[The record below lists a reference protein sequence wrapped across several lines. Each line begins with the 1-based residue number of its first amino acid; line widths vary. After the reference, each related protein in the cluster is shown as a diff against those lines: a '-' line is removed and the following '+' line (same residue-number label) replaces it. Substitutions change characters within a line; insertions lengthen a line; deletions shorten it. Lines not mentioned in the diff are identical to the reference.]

1 MAGVDIGL
9 KFPEVKA
16 EATEAMVA
24 MKALIDEIVKGGR
37 VRVVAHAAKR
47 AHEKLSSM
55 MKKAH
60 KKECSGM
67 TMKLL
72 WDIAKTLYRSP
83 AMKEA
88 IEKIL
93 DYVHQARKRL
103 PATQGI
109 TELFDDGSH
118 SPHTSYFSL
127 LNAFKRINF
136 RSHSQAVF
144 L

>member
-1 MAGVDIGL
+1 VAGVVIGL

-24 MKALIDEIVKGGR
+24 MKALVDEIVKGGR
-37 VRVVAHAAKR
+37 VRSVSHAAKR

-72 WDIAKTLYRSP
+72 GDIAKTLCESP

-88 IEKIL
+88 IEKIP
-93 DYVHQARKRL
+93 DYVQKHFIKLANVYPQHKESINHL
-103 PATQGI
+103 YGTIQQ
-109 TELFDDGSH
+109 
-118 SPHTSYFSL
+118 TSLTPY
-127 LNAFKRINF
+127 
-136 RSHSQAVF
+136 
-144 L
+144 